1 VEVLVPSKSKK
12 QHRFMKAV
20 ANNPDFAKEVGVP
33 QSVGREYEKA
43 DKGKTFSGGKK
54 VSSKR
59 MKAVEEE
66 VEEMERVKKR
76 RSKDPKERKD
86 KKQEMKRIRDE
97 EGQTLR
103 DMRMNKGG
111 KVRGCGI
118 ASRGVRPTK
127 MVKMG

>member
-1 VEVLVPSKSKK
+1 MPSKSKK

-43 DKGKTFSGGKK
+43 DKGKTFSRGKT
-54 VSSKR
+54 VTSKR
-59 MKAVEEE
+59 MKAIEEE
-66 VEEMERVKKR
+66 VEQTERVKER
-76 RSKDPKERKD
+76 RSKDSKERKD

>member
-1 VEVLVPSKSKK
+1 MPSKSKK

-20 ANNPDFAKEVGVP
+20 ANNPEFAKEVGVP

-43 DKGKTFSGGKK
+43 DKGKTFSRGKT
-54 VSSKR
+54 VTSKR
-59 MKAVEEE
+59 MEAIEEE
-66 VEEMERVKKR
+66 VEETERVKKR

-127 MVKMG
+127 MVTMG

>member
-1 VEVLVPSKSKK
+1 MPSKSKK

-20 ANNPDFAKEVGVP
+20 ANNPEFAKEVGVP

-43 DKGKTFSGGKK
+43 DKGKTFSRGKT
-54 VSSKR
+54 VTSKR
-59 MKAVEEE
+59 MEAIEEE
-66 VEEMERVKKR
+66 VEETERVKKR
-76 RSKDPKERKD
+76 RPRDAKERMD

-103 DMRMNKGG
+103 DMGMNKGG
-111 KVRGCGI
+111 IVRGAGI
-118 ASRGVRPTK
+118 ASRGVRPAK

>member
-1 VEVLVPSKSKK
+1 MPSKSKK

-76 RSKDPKERKD
+76 RSKDSKERRD
-86 KKQEMKRIRDE
+86 KKQELKRVRDE
-97 EGQTLR
+97 EAQTLR
-103 DMRMNKGG
+103 DMRIGMKNGG

-118 ASRGVRPTK
+118 ASRGVRPAK
-127 MVKMG
+127 MVTMG

>member
-43 DKGKTFSGGKK
+43 DKGKTFSRGKT
-54 VSSKR
+54 VTSKR
-59 MKAVEEE
+59 MEAIEEE
-66 VEEMERVKKR
+66 VEETERVKKR
-76 RSKDPKERKD
+76 RPRDAKERMD

-103 DMRMNKGG
+103 DMGMNKGG
-111 KVRGCGI
+111 IVRGAGI
-118 ASRGVRPTK
+118 ASRGVRPAK

>member
-1 VEVLVPSKSKK
+1 
-12 QHRFMKAV
+12 MKAV
-20 ANNPDFAKEVGVP
+20 ANNPDFAKKVGVP

-76 RSKDPKERKD
+76 RSKDSKERKD

-103 DMRMNKGG
+103 DMRIGMKNGG

-118 ASRGVRPTK
+118 ASRGVRPAK

>member
-1 VEVLVPSKSKK
+1 VPSKSKK

-20 ANNPDFAKEVGVP
+20 ANNPEFAKEVGVP

-43 DKGKTFSGGKK
+43 DKGKTFSRGKT
-54 VSSKR
+54 VTSKR
-59 MKAVEEE
+59 MEAIEEE
-66 VEEMERVKKR
+66 VEETERVKKR
-76 RSKDPKERKD
+76 RPRDAKERMD

-103 DMRMNKGG
+103 DMGMNKGG
-111 KVRGCGI
+111 IVRGAGI
-118 ASRGVRPTK
+118 ASRGVRPAK

>member
-1 VEVLVPSKSKK
+1 MPSKSKK

-76 RSKDPKERKD
+76 RSKDSKERKD

-127 MVKMG
+127 MVTMG

>member
-1 VEVLVPSKSKK
+1 
-12 QHRFMKAV
+12 MKAV

-76 RSKDPKERKD
+76 RSKDSKERKD

-118 ASRGVRPTK
+118 ASRGVRPTT

>member
-1 VEVLVPSKSKK
+1 MPSKSKK

-76 RSKDPKERKD
+76 RSKDPKERRD

-103 DMRMNKGG
+103 DMRIGMKNGG

-118 ASRGVRPTK
+118 ASRGVRPAK

>member
-1 VEVLVPSKSKK
+1 MPSKSKK

-20 ANNPDFAKEVGVP
+20 ANNPDFAEEVGVP

-43 DKGKTFSGGKK
+43 DKGKTFSRGKT
-54 VSSKR
+54 VTSKR
-59 MKAVEEE
+59 MEAIEEE
-66 VEEMERVKKR
+66 VEETERVKKR
-76 RSKDPKERKD
+76 RARDAKERRD

-103 DMRMNKGG
+103 DMGMNKGG
-111 KVRGCGI
+111 IVRGAGI
-118 ASRGVRPTK
+118 ASRGVRPAK

>member
-1 VEVLVPSKSKK
+1 MPSKSKK

-20 ANNPDFAKEVGVP
+20 ANNPEFAKEVGVP

-43 DKGKTFSGGKK
+43 DKGKTFSRGKT
-54 VSSKR
+54 VTSKR
-59 MKAVEEE
+59 MEAIEEE
-66 VEEMERVKKR
+66 VEETERVKKR
-76 RSKDPKERKD
+76 RPRDAKERMD

-127 MVKMG
+127 MVTMG

>member
-1 VEVLVPSKSKK
+1 
-12 QHRFMKAV
+12 MKAV

-43 DKGKTFSGGKK
+43 DKGKTFSEGKK
-54 VSSKR
+54 VTSKR
-59 MKAVEEE
+59 MEAIEEE
-66 VEEMERVKKR
+66 VEETERVKKR
-76 RSKDPKERKD
+76 RSKDSKERRD
-86 KKQEMKRIRDE
+86 KEQELRRIRDE

-103 DMRMNKGG
+103 DMRIGMKNGG

-118 ASRGVRPTK
+118 ASRGVRPAK

>member
-1 VEVLVPSKSKK
+1 
-12 QHRFMKAV
+12 MKAV

-59 MKAVEEE
+59 MKAIEEE
-66 VEEMERVKKR
+66 VEQTERVKKR
-76 RSKDPKERKD
+76 RPRDAKERRD
-86 KKQEMKRIRDE
+86 KEQELKRVRDE

-111 KVRGCGI
+111 KVRGCGV
-118 ASRGVRPTK
+118 ASRGVRPAK
-127 MVKMG
+127 MVTMG

>member
-1 VEVLVPSKSKK
+1 
-12 QHRFMKAV
+12 MKAV

-76 RSKDPKERKD
+76 RSKDPKERRD

-118 ASRGVRPTK
+118 ASRGVRPAK
-127 MVKMG
+127 MVTMG

>member
-1 VEVLVPSKSKK
+1 MPSKSKK

-43 DKGKTFSGGKK
+43 DKGKTFSRGKT
-54 VSSKR
+54 VTSKR
-59 MKAVEEE
+59 MEAIEEE
-66 VEEMERVKKR
+66 VEETERVKKR
-76 RSKDPKERKD
+76 RPRDAKERMD

-103 DMRMNKGG
+103 DMGMNKGG
-111 KVRGCGI
+111 IVRGAGI
-118 ASRGVRPTK
+118 ASRGVRPAK

>member
-1 VEVLVPSKSKK
+1 VPSKSKK

>member
-1 VEVLVPSKSKK
+1 MPSKSKK

-43 DKGKTFSGGKK
+43 DKGKTFSEGKK
-54 VSSKR
+54 VTSKR
-59 MKAVEEE
+59 MEAIEEE
-66 VEEMERVKKR
+66 VEETERVKKR
-76 RSKDPKERKD
+76 RPRDAKERMD

-103 DMRMNKGG
+103 DMGMNKGG
-111 KVRGCGI
+111 IVRGAGI
-118 ASRGVRPTK
+118 ASRGVRPAK

>member
-1 VEVLVPSKSKK
+1 MPSKSKK

>member
-1 VEVLVPSKSKK
+1 MPSKSKK

-76 RSKDPKERKD
+76 RSKDSKERKD

>member
-1 VEVLVPSKSKK
+1 MPSKSKK

-59 MKAVEEE
+59 MKAIEEE
-66 VEEMERVKKR
+66 VEQTERVKKR
-76 RSKDPKERKD
+76 RPRDAKERRD
-86 KKQEMKRIRDE
+86 KEQELKRVRDE

-103 DMRMNKGG
+103 DMGMNKGG

-118 ASRGVRPTK
+118 ASRGVRPAK
-127 MVKMG
+127 MVTMG

>member
-1 VEVLVPSKSKK
+1 VPSKSKK

-76 RSKDPKERKD
+76 RSKDSKERKD

-127 MVKMG
+127 MVTMG

>member
-1 VEVLVPSKSKK
+1 MPSKSKK

-76 RSKDPKERKD
+76 RSKDPKERRD

-118 ASRGVRPTK
+118 ASRGVRPAK
-127 MVKMG
+127 MVTMG

>member
-1 VEVLVPSKSKK
+1 MPSKSKK

-43 DKGKTFSGGKK
+43 DKGKTFSRGKT
-54 VSSKR
+54 VTSKR
-59 MKAVEEE
+59 MKAIEEE
-66 VEEMERVKKR
+66 VEQTERVKKR
-76 RSKDPKERKD
+76 RSKDSKERKD

>member
-1 VEVLVPSKSKK
+1 MPSKSKK

-20 ANNPDFAKEVGVP
+20 ANNPEFAKEVGVP

-76 RSKDPKERKD
+76 RSKDPKERMD

-103 DMRMNKGG
+103 DMGMNKGG
-111 KVRGCGI
+111 IVRGAGI
-118 ASRGVRPTK
+118 ASRGVRPAK
-127 MVKMG
+127 MVTMG

>member
-1 VEVLVPSKSKK
+1 MPSKSKK

-20 ANNPDFAKEVGVP
+20 ANNPEFAKEVGVP

>member
-1 VEVLVPSKSKK
+1 
-12 QHRFMKAV
+12 MKAV

-76 RSKDPKERKD
+76 RSKDSKERKD

-118 ASRGVRPTK
+118 ASRGIRPTK

>member
-1 VEVLVPSKSKK
+1 
-12 QHRFMKAV
+12 MKAV

-43 DKGKTFSGGKK
+43 DKGKTFSRGKT
-54 VSSKR
+54 VTSKR
-59 MKAVEEE
+59 MEAIEEE
-66 VEEMERVKKR
+66 VEETERVKKR
-76 RSKDPKERKD
+76 RPRDAKERMD

-103 DMRMNKGG
+103 DMGMNKGG
-111 KVRGCGI
+111 IVRGAGI
-118 ASRGVRPTK
+118 ASRGVRPAK

>member
-1 VEVLVPSKSKK
+1 
-12 QHRFMKAV
+12 
-20 ANNPDFAKEVGVP
+20 
-33 QSVGREYEKA
+33 
-43 DKGKTFSGGKK
+43 
-54 VSSKR
+54 
-59 MKAVEEE
+59 
-66 VEEMERVKKR
+66 
-76 RSKDPKERKD
+76 
-86 KKQEMKRIRDE
+86 MKRIRDE

>member
-1 VEVLVPSKSKK
+1 MLVPSKSKK

-118 ASRGVRPTK
+118 ASRGIRPTK